1 MCRVNGCSSV
11 YVKYLIR
18 DTRDKRD
25 QSVDFETQLQF
36 KKTDR
41 THYTECAVR
50 TELVMVAR
58 KKCKLMLNISREK

>member
-41 THYTECAVR
+41 TH
-50 TELVMVAR
+50 
-58 KKCKLMLNISREK
+58 